1 MISNDLI
8 CKRQTR
14 RFLKIKSSTWTVL
27 IILGYLFVSAMN
39 SYAIETKSEWDAAF
53 QKQYPSE
60 DPLLGDPGQY
70 PGDVF
75 AWRGHYWVRAYV
87 SMAQTYGDTG
97 YLDRAVTLIDHMLY
111 HRDDVR
117 QARGELD
124 IRAHPYVSAPLY
136 YLNHRD
142 EAAPGWRRYWE
153 GDRIE
158 VVTDG
163 MITQAIMR
171 FVDLVYSDSQF
182 SKYQAKAKTYLE
194 KVEETANIHNTQFV
208 YDRFLDVPGSYYWP
222 RPDGS
227 GLYSGCVPFNQSAIM
242 ATTLLLLNKVGGGV
256 TEYRKKA
263 EAVLHYWKM
272 HARLVPNDAYDW
284 DYDLRKPGDEDF
296 NHSHIDLIFFNTAY
310 QFDLLNIQD
319 MQRLTNTFTKN
330 IYKGNGELA
339 QYVDGSGSIP
349 SYGSVGFEA
358 GYDWIDLSKFDA
370 GVLGIARE
378 VYEKHYANPTWARPF
393 LGWAE
398 ILRWSALSSRPPKP
412 PQNVHIIERAG
423 G

>member
-1 MISNDLI
+1 MLNNRAY
-8 CKRQTR
+8 KTQAA
-14 RFLKIKSSTWTVL
+14 RFLKIKSLTGMIL
-27 IILGYLFVSAMN
+27 IILGYVAFTEVN
-39 SYAIETKSEWDAAF
+39 SYSMENKSQWDAAF
-53 QKQYPSE
+53 QKQYPSG
-60 DPLLGDPGQY
+60 DPLLADPGQY
-70 PGDVF
+70 PGDLF
-75 AWRGHYWVRAYV
+75 AWQGHYWVRAYV
-87 SMAQTYGDTG
+87 SMAQTYGDTD
-97 YLDRAVTLIDHMLY
+97 YLDKAVTLIDHMLY
-111 HRDDVR
+111 YRDDIR

-208 YDRFLDVPGSYYWP
+208 YDRFPEVPGSYYWP

-242 ATTLLLLNKVGGGV
+242 VTTLLLLNKIKGGV

-272 HARLVPNDAYDW
+272 HVRLTANDAYDW
-284 DYDLRKPGDEDF
+284 DYDLRRLGDEDF
-296 NHSHIDLIFFNTAY
+296 NHSHIDLIFFNTAH

-339 QYVDGSGSIP
+339 QYVDGSGFIP

-358 GYDWIDLSKFDA
+358 GYDWIDLSKVDP

-378 VYEKHYANPTWARPF
+378 VYEKHYADPTWARPF

-398 ILRWSALSSRPPKP
+398 ILRWSALLKDPPNPPK
-412 PQNVHIIERAG
+412 NVRIIDRSG